1 MAENEIRNQI
11 KEKEE
16 QIKKLEEEATIEE
29 AKAENELEKELDP
42 RISEIESKLTEE
54 QNNLDTVAEKYEES
68 KVNEKEV
75 KKAIKTLIKEIKA
88 EKDAETVENQ
98 KIQDLEAKLES
109 EKAKLGEVTANFEE
123 WKINYK
129 ELKKTV
135 KSFAKEAKNLNKE
148 IRTLEFKSLNRKN
161 GERSLEEKK
170 KYKGDALITAQT
182 ETYLLH
188 KSVKQKI
195 KLIYNNIISSKIPL
209 ETAEML
215 SDDEEQKI
223 MDILNDSKAR
233 KKVFNNQEKLKSL
246 ANHYFEDTGR
256 YGLYN
261 VVITSFDL
269 SPIIVFG
276 EKYSFEEIEVILR
289 NIGEI
294 PHINPMKW
302 KLRQSFINEKQV
314 WIFLV
319 NSGVGVTIEGLFEP
333 YFYLLITDLKA
344 DLGES
349 YNALTRDLNHIL
361 G

>member
-1 MAENEIRNQI
+1 MTIYNLSVITSTGYPFYYKKIRNLPEGI
-11 KEKEE
+11 KLFQRFFDFTEDLDRTHDPLDS
-16 QIKKLEEEATIEE
+16 ISSF
-29 AKAENELEKELDP
+29 ELNAGL
-42 RISEIESKLTEE
+42 ISAL
-54 QNNLDTVAEKYEES
+54 
-68 KVNEKEV
+68 
-75 KKAIKTLIKEIKA
+75 
-88 EKDAETVENQ
+88 
-98 KIQDLEAKLES
+98 
-109 EKAKLGEVTANFEE
+109 FE
-123 WKINYK
+123 
-129 ELKKTV
+129 
-135 KSFAKEAKNLNKE
+135 FAKNIDKK
-148 IRTLEFKSLNRKN
+148 IITLEFKSLNNNENKK
-161 GERSLEEKK
+161 LITQKK

-195 KLIYNNIISSKIPL
+195 KFIYNNIISSKIPL
-209 ETAEML
+209 ETAEEL
-215 SDDEEQKI
+215 SDDEDQKI
-223 MDILNDSKAR
+223 TDILNDTKAR
-233 KKVFNNQEKLKSL
+233 NQVIKNQIKLKNL
-246 ANHYFEDTGR
+246 ANRYIEDPGR

-276 EKYSFEEIEVILR
+276 DKYSFEEIEVILR
-289 NIGEI
+289 NIGEL

-349 YNALTRDLNHIL
+349 YNALTKELNLIL

>member
-1 MAENEIRNQI
+1 MTIYNISVITSTGYPFFYKKIRNLPEGINLFQRFFDFTEDLDRSHEPLDHI
-11 KEKEE
+11 SSF
-16 QIKKLEEEATIEE
+16 
-29 AKAENELEKELDP
+29 ELNAGL
-42 RISEIESKLTEE
+42 ISAL
-54 QNNLDTVAEKYEES
+54 
-68 KVNEKEV
+68 
-75 KKAIKTLIKEIKA
+75 
-88 EKDAETVENQ
+88 
-98 KIQDLEAKLES
+98 
-109 EKAKLGEVTANFEE
+109 FE
-123 WKINYK
+123 
-129 ELKKTV
+129 
-135 KSFAKEAKNLNKE
+135 FAKNIDKK
-148 IRTLEFKSLNRKN
+148 IITLEFKSLNGNNNKIPT
-161 GERSLEEKK
+161 SQKK

-195 KLIYNNIISSKIPL
+195 KLIYNSIISSKIPL
-209 ETAEML
+209 ETAEII
-215 SDDEEQKI
+215 SDDEDKRI
-223 MDILNDSKAR
+223 MDILNDQKAR
-233 KKVFNNQEKLKSL
+233 NKVKKNQKKLKNL
-246 ANHYFEDTGR
+246 ANRYIEDTGR

-269 SPIIVFG
+269 SPIIVIG

-349 YNALTRDLNHIL
+349 YNALTRELNLIL

>member
-1 MAENEIRNQI
+1 MTIYNLSVITSTGYPYFYKKIRNLPEGI
-11 KEKEE
+11 KLFQRFFDFTEDIDRSHEPLDS
-16 QIKKLEEEATIEE
+16 ISSF
-29 AKAENELEKELDP
+29 ELNAGL
-42 RISEIESKLTEE
+42 ISAL
-54 QNNLDTVAEKYEES
+54 
-68 KVNEKEV
+68 
-75 KKAIKTLIKEIKA
+75 
-88 EKDAETVENQ
+88 
-98 KIQDLEAKLES
+98 
-109 EKAKLGEVTANFEE
+109 FE
-123 WKINYK
+123 
-129 ELKKTV
+129 
-135 KSFAKEAKNLNKE
+135 FAKNIDKK
-148 IRTLEFKSLNRKN
+148 IITLEFESLINNNNKKSTPQ
-161 GERSLEEKK
+161 KK

-215 SDDEEQKI
+215 SDDEDQKI
-223 MDILNDSKAR
+223 MDILNDRNAR
-233 KKVFNNQEKLKSL
+233 NQVLKNQEKLKNL
-246 ANHYFEDTGR
+246 ANRYIEDTGR

-261 VVITSFDL
+261 VVISSFDL

-289 NIGEI
+289 NVGEI
-294 PHINPMKW
+294 PHISPMKW
-302 KLRQSFINEKQV
+302 KHRQSFINEKQV

-349 YNALTRDLNHIL
+349 YNALTREFNLL
-361 G
+361 LS

>member
-1 MAENEIRNQI
+1 MTIYNLSVITSTGFPFFYKKIRNLPEGI
-11 KEKEE
+11 KLFQRFFDFTEDIDRSHEPLDN
-16 QIKKLEEEATIEE
+16 ISSF
-29 AKAENELEKELDP
+29 ELNAGL
-42 RISEIESKLTEE
+42 ISAL
-54 QNNLDTVAEKYEES
+54 
-68 KVNEKEV
+68 
-75 KKAIKTLIKEIKA
+75 
-88 EKDAETVENQ
+88 
-98 KIQDLEAKLES
+98 
-109 EKAKLGEVTANFEE
+109 FE
-123 WKINYK
+123 
-129 ELKKTV
+129 
-135 KSFAKEAKNLNKE
+135 FAKNIDKK
-148 IRTLEFKSLNRKN
+148 IITLEFKSLSNNNNKK
-161 GERSLEEKK
+161 STPQK

-188 KSVKQKI
+188 RSVKQKI

-215 SDDEEQKI
+215 SDDEDQKI
-223 MDILNDSKAR
+223 MDILHDLKAR
-233 KKVFNNQEKLKSL
+233 NQVFENQEKLKNL
-246 ANHYFEDTGR
+246 ANRYIEDTGR

-269 SPIIVFG
+269 SPISVFG

-349 YNALTRDLNHIL
+349 YIALTRELNLLL

>member
-1 MAENEIRNQI
+1 MTIYNLSVITSTGYPFYYKKIRKLPEGI
-11 KEKEE
+11 KLFQRFFDFTEDLDRSHEP
-16 QIKKLEEEATIEE
+16 LD
-29 AKAENELEKELDP
+29 NVSSFELNAGL
-42 RISEIESKLTEE
+42 ISAL
-54 QNNLDTVAEKYEES
+54 
-68 KVNEKEV
+68 
-75 KKAIKTLIKEIKA
+75 
-88 EKDAETVENQ
+88 
-98 KIQDLEAKLES
+98 
-109 EKAKLGEVTANFEE
+109 FE
-123 WKINYK
+123 
-129 ELKKTV
+129 
-135 KSFAKEAKNLNKE
+135 FAKNIDKK
-148 IRTLEFKSLNRKN
+148 IITLEFKSLLNNNNNKSTPKKN
-161 GERSLEEKK
+161 
-170 KYKGDALITAQT
+170 KYKGDALVTAQT

-195 KLIYNNIISSKIPL
+195 NLIYNNIISSKIPL

-223 MDILNDSKAR
+223 TDILNDRKAR
-233 KKVFNNQEKLKSL
+233 TQVFKNQEKLKNL
-246 ANHYFEDTGR
+246 TNQYIEDTER

-261 VVITSFDL
+261 VIITSFDL

-349 YNALTRDLNHIL
+349 YNALTRELNLIL